1 MEATVESMSPLPWR
15 QAIQYKNVGQ
25 ISIKRCKFCCNMT
38 LELFRMKYKEIQQ
51 TRKLKAVMLS
61 TTPAANY
68 LSISDLCAVAGV
80 GVFGYVIVLQ
90 ICLYDTFASIILEGK
105 RDRLIKLSRK

>member
-25 ISIKRCKFCCNMT
+25 ISIKRCKFCSNMT

-80 GVFGYVIVLQ
+80 DGRWICHYVIVLQ
-90 ICLYDTFASIILEGK
+90 ICLYDTFASIILE
-105 RDRLIKLSRK
+105 RKGIDSLN

>member
-1 MEATVESMSPLPWR
+1 MEATWSQCLLCPEDE
-15 QAIQYKNVGQ
+15 AIQYKNVGQ
-25 ISIKRCKFCCNMT
+25 ISIKRCKFCSNMT

-68 LSISDLCAVAGV
+68 LSISDLCG
-80 GVFGYVIVLQ
+80 L
-90 ICLYDTFASIILEGK
+90 
-105 RDRLIKLSRK
+105 

>member
-1 MEATVESMSPLPWR
+1 
-15 QAIQYKNVGQ
+15 
-25 ISIKRCKFCCNMT
+25 MT

-80 GVFGYVIVLQ
+80 GGRWINGYVIVLQ
-90 ICLYDTFASIILEGK
+90 YITFAVRHVRINYTGGK

>member
-1 MEATVESMSPLPWR
+1 
-15 QAIQYKNVGQ
+15 
-25 ISIKRCKFCCNMT
+25 MT

-80 GVFGYVIVLQ
+80 GGRW
-90 ICLYDTFASIILEGK
+90 ICHCPSNMFVRHVRINYTGEK
-105 RDRLIKLSRK
+105 RDRLIKLNRK